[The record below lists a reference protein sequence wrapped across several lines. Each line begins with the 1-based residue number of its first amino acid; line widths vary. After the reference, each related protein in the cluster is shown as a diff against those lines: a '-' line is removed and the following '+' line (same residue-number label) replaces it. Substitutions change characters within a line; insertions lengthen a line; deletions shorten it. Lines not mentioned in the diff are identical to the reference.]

1 MCVLKEVKRGVFFL
15 FFFFFS
21 CVCLKMEWEH
31 RSFLHFF
38 CVFLDRLSRSNIS
51 NEIDLG
57 FAWIDVVLSIFII
70 IMRSCDSGYSGTLE
84 MFCLRTRRFESC
96 HMRFC
101 FESIWKSETNKM
113 RCFGAISLSRKKMQE
128 SISKGDI
135 SWVRRKVW
143 RKKRKDSH
151 SKAFVR
157 CVSRKKKNHV
167 SIPSKIVHF
176 NQISFYTFP
185 KF

>member
-96 HMRFC
+96 RTRFC
-101 FESIWKSETNKM
+101 PWRTGKSETNKM
-113 RCFGAISLSRKKMQE
+113 RCFRPRDHTGQDTWWRICKNYKMSTKCLQNVYRY
-128 SISKGDI
+128 K
-135 SWVRRKVW
+135 
-143 RKKRKDSH
+143 
-151 SKAFVR
+151 
-157 CVSRKKKNHV
+157 
-167 SIPSKIVHF
+167 
-176 NQISFYTFP
+176 T
-185 KF
+185 